1 MSECLWRLTIRA
13 IKMRMLMLI
22 VAAAWVWTARR
33 GSGRSPRTWRWVAL
47 IRLSGCPTVDISEA
61 MFGKWL
67 VTMQCPSGQVLY
79 RDGTGHGKPGL
90 GSAWSP
96 GLGKM
101 RSVAAGPQ
109 VIWCAVLPWGHAH
122 LHIRVQ
128 AVWGVNRAEEVFV
141 RMGLTPDEPRGK
153 DWTKI
158 EGNMKTIR

>member
-1 MSECLWRLTIRA
+1 MDSEA
-13 IKMRMLMLI
+13 G
-22 VAAAWVWTARR
+22 VWAVTQDMTV
-33 GSGRSPRTWRWVAL
+33 SGNI
-47 IRLSGCPTVDISEA
+47 IRLSGCPTVGISEA

-109 VIWCAVLPWGHAH
+109 VI
-122 LHIRVQ
+122 
-128 AVWGVNRAEEVFV
+128 
-141 RMGLTPDEPRGK
+141 
-153 DWTKI
+153 
-158 EGNMKTIR
+158 

>member
-1 MSECLWRLTIRA
+1 M
-13 IKMRMLMLI
+13 
-22 VAAAWVWTARR
+22 
-33 GSGRSPRTWRWVAL
+33 
-47 IRLSGCPTVDISEA
+47 
-61 MFGKWL
+61 
-67 VTMQCPSGQVLY
+67 
-79 RDGTGHGKPGL
+79 

-109 VIWCAVLPWGHAH
+109 VRGCSWSVVHV
-122 LHIRVQ
+122 HIRVQ

-153 DWTKI
+153 EWTKI